1 MAIHTITFQA
11 TDNAD
16 YYRLTLAGPAEARV
30 LARSE
35 HALARADA
43 IRAEWAHVE
52 GLKSREK
59 IAALIQQ
66 GAEEIGAKIARA
78 AK

>member
-11 TDNAD
+11 TDHAD

-30 LARSE
+30 LARPE

-43 IRAEWAHVE
+43 IRAEWAHVK
-52 GLKSREK
+52 GLKSRED

-66 GAEEIGAKIARA
+66 GAEEIEAKIARA